1 MSEFAEL
8 KSSSTGSA
16 LSSNG
21 NAPSEFESTQRGIS
35 SDKPR
40 NEFAPGTLLNARY
53 EIVKTV
59 GKGGFG
65 IVYEAV
71 DKNDHD
77 RRVAVKT
84 LKHNI
89 DDYELAQKRFE
100 REIEF
105 CKQLKSP
112 HVVKI
117 FDSGVA
123 DDDTLFYVMEFLEG
137 RGLDERLAM
146 RETFSFVDAKN
157 LLLQVLDALT
167 EAHQRGIVHRDI
179 KPANIWLMPPPPD
192 NPQKL
197 FAKVLD
203 FGIAKAIDDPSK
215 QEKLTQTGT
224 WMGSPAYMSPE
235 QLRGGTISQSSD
247 VFALGL
253 VAIEMLTGYQTAEG
267 ESPMDVAMS
276 IISPNEIFIED
287 WVLSSSLG
295 NIFARCVKKDPTERY
310 ANAGELEAALSELD
324 DQILINEFNAVK
336 IRGLNRRGRSVTTQ
350 SIQPNPAAV
359 ATAVGLS
366 LDDKKQL
373 NRNIFLVG
381 ILILL
386 ITVVVVILLVKFLIG
401 SDANKEG
408 KDTQPAYITALSK
421 GAMKGMGHGVYDP
434 IRVEISISSVPA
446 GATIYRASD
455 NSEIGKTPLTVS
467 PYAIPMSGPNV
478 TWELVA
484 KIDGFRDYPITIVPK
499 MTTSPTM
506 NIQMIPQRPLAGGA
520 APDGTGAPGAGANP
534 PAPPAPAAEQPKD
547 TKPEPEKVEPQP
559 SKKTDSDAD
568 KKADSEPT
576 KKAESDS
583 KKKTDSDSK
592 KKSDSKSSSKKTTT
606 NNKKGSKV
614 QSYDID
620 SMLGK

>member
-1 MSEFAEL
+1 MSENTEL
-8 KSSSTGSA
+8 KSPSSAGSA
-16 LSSNG
+16 LNATG
-21 NAPSEFESTQRGIS
+21 NNSASEFDSTQRGIS
-35 SDKPR
+35 SEKPR

-105 CKQLKSP
+105 CKQLRSP

-146 RETFSFVDAKN
+146 RETFSFIDAKN
-157 LLLQVLDALT
+157 LLLQVLDALV
-167 EAHQRGIVHRDI
+167 EAHQHGIVHRDI

-203 FGIAKAIDDPSK
+203 FGIAKAIDDPTK

-235 QLRGGTISQSSD
+235 QLRGGTITQASD

-287 WVLSSSLG
+287 WILSSSLG

-350 SIQPNPAAV
+350 SIQQTPSTV

-381 ILILL
+381 VLILL
-386 ITVVVVILLVKFLIG
+386 ITVIVVLVLVKFLVGAETSG
-401 SDANKEG
+401 SEETKTA
-408 KDTQPAYITALSK
+408 QPAYITALSK

-434 IRVEISISSVPA
+434 MRVEISISSMPE
-446 GATIYRASD
+446 GAVIYRADD

-467 PYAIPMSGPNV
+467 PYAIPMSGPNR
-478 TWELVA
+478 TWNLVA
-484 KIDGFRDYPITIVPK
+484 KAEGFRDYPIAIVPK

-506 NIQMIPQRPLAGGA
+506 NIMMIPDRIPDGEAGG
-520 APDGTGAPGAGANP
+520 PGAPGRPGADANP
-534 PAPPAPAAEQPKD
+534 PAHPAPAVAQPKD
-547 TKPEPEKVEPQP
+547 TKPEPKKVDAEPAKEP
-559 SKKTDSDAD
+559 APDSAKKADSGSTKKTDSG
-568 KKADSEPT
+568 ST
-576 KKAESDS
+576 KK
-583 KKKTDSDSK
+583 T
-592 KKSDSKSSSKKTTT
+592 DSKSSSKKKSSKSSS
-606 NNKKGSKV
+606 KKGSKV